1 MQIFFYLM
9 TKMEYSTIF
18 AILFIYFPL
27 FYVYFVYKFSPL
39 LFLRFQTL
47 SKGKQNEQTPAN
59 FID

>member
-47 SKGKQNEQTPAN
+47 SGV
-59 FID
+59 